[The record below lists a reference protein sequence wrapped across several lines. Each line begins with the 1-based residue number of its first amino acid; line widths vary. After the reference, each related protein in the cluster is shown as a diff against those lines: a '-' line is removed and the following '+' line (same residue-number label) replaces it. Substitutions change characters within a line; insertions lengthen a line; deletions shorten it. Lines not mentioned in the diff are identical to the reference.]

1 MADSILY
8 ILHRGPRHSPDWRE
22 TQEMILTGAAFGLQ
36 STVWITNGALRALSQ
51 LAAPQ
56 EQLQQLQAFA
66 VRCVASA
73 EALAEHPLEG
83 VEPLSAGDL
92 HHLQDTSD
100 QTLVF

>member
-36 STVWITNGALRALSQ
+36 CTVWFTDGVLRALDR

-56 EQLQQLQAFA
+56 TQLEQLQAFA

-73 EALAEHPLEG
+73 EALADHPLDG
-83 VEPLSAGDL
+83 VEPLGAGDL
-92 HHLQDTSD
+92 HHLQAASD